1 MILGKATLTAGA
13 CGEGCEGGWQ
23 GRDLRLRLCLDQ
35 LKKTNHKER
44 EKKKKRNENSFSL
57 ATSHFKEIYHLTEEV
72 LGQGAY
78 AVVRSCTNRLTG
90 QVYAVKIIEKVVGYS
105 RAKVL
110 REIELNYKC
119 QGHNNIIQLLE
130 FFEEEDKFYLVFE
143 KAHGGQLTE
152 HLAKKGRFSE
162 EEARNVFLDVTLAL
176 AFLHKRGVAHRD
188 LKPENILCSSWQ
200 EMFPVKLCDFDLGSA
215 GDNTATTFTTPD
227 LTSMVGSAEFMAPE
241 IVGAF
246 ASNQVVSYTK
256 QCDVW
261 SLGVLLYILVSGSA
275 PFQGDCGKK
284 CGWDQGG
291 SCEDCLTLL
300 FSNIYQGRYSF
311 SCIIWDTVSEEV
323 KDLIRRLLVKDPH
336 KRLQAEEVMKHPWL
350 AHGEDDKVPEK
361 DIPIF
366 AIKEALETVKNIP
379 PKNEPSLSDDVQTH
393 RRKGQKRTKMTG
405 RHSNTRK

>member
-1 MILGKATLTAGA
+1 MARKRSQVETVLGSTEESRSQRK
-13 CGEGCEGGWQ
+13 
-23 GRDLRLRLCLDQ
+23 R
-35 LKKTNHKER
+35 
-44 EKKKKRNENSFSL
+44 KKKKRNENSFSL

-78 AVVRSCTNRLTG
+78 AVVKSCTNRLTG

-162 EEARNVFLDVTLAL
+162 EEARNIFLDVTVAL

-200 EMFPVKLCDFDLGSA
+200 GMFPVKLCDFDLGSS

-227 LTSMVGSAEFMAPE
+227 LTSLVGSAEFMAPE

-246 ASNQVVSYTK
+246 VSNQVVSYTK

-275 PFQGDCGKK
+275 PFQGDCGKE

-300 FSNIYQGRYSF
+300 FSNIHQGRYSF
-311 SCIIWDTVSEEV
+311 SCDIWDTVSEQV

-336 KRLQAEEVMKHPWL
+336 KRLTAEEILEHPWL
-350 AHGEDDKVPEK
+350 GHGEDDKVPEK
-361 DIPIF
+361 DIPID
-366 AIKEALETVKNIP
+366 ATEEAVETVKIIPAKNGSCLLDNI
-379 PKNEPSLSDDVQTH
+379 QTQ
-393 RRKGQKRTKMTG
+393 RRKGQKRTMMTG
-405 RHSNTRK
+405 RLSNTRK

>member
-1 MILGKATLTAGA
+1 MARKRSQVETVLGSTEESRSQRK
-13 CGEGCEGGWQ
+13 
-23 GRDLRLRLCLDQ
+23 R
-35 LKKTNHKER
+35 
-44 EKKKKRNENSFSL
+44 KKKKRNENSFSL

-78 AVVRSCTNRLTG
+78 AIVKSCTNKLTG
-90 QVYAVKIIEKVVGYS
+90 QEYAVKIIEKVLGYS

-152 HLAKKGRFSE
+152 HLANKGRFSE
-162 EEARNVFLDVTLAL
+162 KEARNIFLDISVAL
-176 AFLHKRGVAHRD
+176 AFLHERGVAHRD
-188 LKPENILCSSWQ
+188 LKPENILCSSWPG
-200 EMFPVKLCDFDLGSA
+200 MFPVKLCDFDLGSA
-215 GDNTATTFTTPD
+215 GDTTATTFTTPD
-227 LTSMVGSAEFMAPE
+227 LTSLVGSAEFMAPE

-246 ASNQVVSYTK
+246 VSNQVDSYTK

-275 PFQGDCGKK
+275 PFQGDCGRE
-284 CGWDQGG
+284 CGWDEGG

-300 FSNIYQGRYSF
+300 FSNIHQGRYSF
-311 SCIIWDTVSEEV
+311 PCDIWDTVSEKV
-323 KDLIRRLLVKDPH
+323 KDLIRRLLVEDPH
-336 KRLQAEEVMKHPWL
+336 KRLTAEEVLEHPWL

-361 DIPIF
+361 DNLID
-366 AIKEALETVKNIP
+366 ATEEAVETVKIIPAKNGSCLLDNI
-379 PKNEPSLSDDVQTH
+379 QTQ
-393 RRKGQKRTKMTG
+393 RRKGQKRTMMTG
-405 RHSNTRK
+405 RLSNTRK